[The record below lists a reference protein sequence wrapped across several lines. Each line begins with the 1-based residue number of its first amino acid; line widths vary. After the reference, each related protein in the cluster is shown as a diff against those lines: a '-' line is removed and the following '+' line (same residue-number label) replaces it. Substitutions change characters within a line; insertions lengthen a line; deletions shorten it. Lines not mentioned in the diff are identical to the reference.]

1 MNKSRNW
8 TDTINDCFGEID
20 PSSNLA
26 SNGSKR
32 CYAGRRSASLL
43 TFKIEY
49 SLRSKVGCLQ
59 RPKADDLPPAADLW
73 WELYLELSG
82 CGLLS

>member
-1 MNKSRNW
+1 
-8 TDTINDCFGEID
+8 
-20 PSSNLA
+20 L
-26 SNGSKR
+26 R